1 MDELDELVD
10 YEEDA
15 MMTDAIEDAG
25 GEIDMDPV
33 DVEDDHEKL
42 DDDGDEEM
50 TQADNNAPEGTT
62 ESVAMTPMPFAT
74 TITTITTTDEMQAEP
89 FIPAPEPNLDPSP
102 VPTFTEWPP
111 APTSIPPVPSRL
123 PEATL
128 IPPEV
133 QHEEGKLDPLN
144 SRSELEVNSI
154 AAEPPAS
161 PSRTVVSTSFVL
173 PGTSTRP
180 PSPPVGG
187 EGTGGVMLVPG
198 STEGVKEEDGEVAVQ
213 GESNGEGEVVHE
225 TVDVA
230 ASTTDGA
237 VLGEG
242 AGSAGTTA
250 AVEEAK
256 RGSLTEASE
265 QPENDTKP
273 AEAVGIET
281 ETVKVDAH
289 PVDGAVV
296 EDGEEDGVHADDEV
310 PLTEEAD
317 HAEHDPEEHDH
328 DELSEEQEDEEEQEQ
343 EQDEETG
350 EPKFSPIVI
359 EIISNALRPLFFP
372 LSEHN
377 AELCT
382 RFTRP
387 DSDDWECEPYDPLL
401 PGLADELYKAPLRD
415 VFVALRARLG
425 EEWDESRGTEM
436 ILHERNLGL
445 KIGEDNKY
453 TDTLSLHDLADL
465 HSRCNCTDPL
475 TLSIEYDSVR
485 FIAKYNAIK
494 KVLDS
499 SAAPPGVDSSSDE
512 DEDNEETGEIEYED
526 DENEHDEHE
535 GDDLS
540 GDHDHVLAY
549 GAVSG
554 ETSSEQEDVYVV
566 DGAEADEEDAPEE
579 STADGPVVASASGL
593 VNDDSAVETVEAVE
607 ADTTS
612 PLRAESKEPKTVEPE
627 IRDTLTSVPLPA
639 KTAET
644 LNADSN
650 QTSTATLEE
659 DELEDQDDEDGAS
672 ETNGA
677 DEFGIDAAVRQTERD
692 ADLAEIADATP
703 DDQPPNNKDLAIQSS
718 TSAPTSDNG
727 LKRALDT
734 EQAADNERSVKRKL
748 SPEPV
753 TE

>member
-1 MDELDELVD
+1 MDVDELDELVD

-42 DDDGDEEM
+42 DDDDDEEM

-62 ESVAMTPMPFAT
+62 GKSCNFDVDLDLNLDLDLENSAIDSELIKLITSSFFPINAESVAMTPMPFAT

-89 FIPAPEPNLDPSP
+89 SIPALEPNLNPSP
-102 VPTFTEWPP
+102 APNVTEWPP

-133 QHEEGKLDPLN
+133 QHEEGKLNPLN
-144 SRSELEVNSI
+144 ARSELEVEVNSI

-161 PSRTVVSTSFVL
+161 PSRTVASTSFVL

-180 PSPPVGG
+180 PSPPVGV
-187 EGTGGVMLVPG
+187 EGTGGVRLAPG
-198 STEGVKEEDGEVAVQ
+198 SKEVVEGNEGEGQ
-213 GESNGEGEVVHE
+213 GESKGEDEVLHK

-230 ASTTDGA
+230 VPATDGG

-242 AGSAGTTA
+242 TVSAGTTA

-265 QPENDTKP
+265 QPENDAEP

-289 PVDGAVV
+289 PVDGAVA
-296 EDGEEDGVHADDEV
+296 EDGEQGEVHADDEV
-310 PLTEEAD
+310 PLTEVD
-317 HAEHDPEEHDH
+317 HAEDDPEEHDH

-445 KIGEDNKY
+445 KIGEVS
-453 TDTLSLHDLADL
+453 TDTIQQA
-465 HSRCNCTDPL
+465 
-475 TLSIEYDSVR
+475 
-485 FIAKYNAIK
+485 FI
-494 KVLDS
+494 
-499 SAAPPGVDSSSDE
+499 GC
-512 DEDNEETGEIEYED
+512 G
-526 DENEHDEHE
+526 
-535 GDDLS
+535 
-540 GDHDHVLAY
+540 
-549 GAVSG
+549 
-554 ETSSEQEDVYVV
+554 
-566 DGAEADEEDAPEE
+566 
-579 STADGPVVASASGL
+579 
-593 VNDDSAVETVEAVE
+593 
-607 ADTTS
+607 
-612 PLRAESKEPKTVEPE
+612 
-627 IRDTLTSVPLPA
+627 
-639 KTAET
+639 
-644 LNADSN
+644 
-650 QTSTATLEE
+650 
-659 DELEDQDDEDGAS
+659 
-672 ETNGA
+672 
-677 DEFGIDAAVRQTERD
+677 
-692 ADLAEIADATP
+692 
-703 DDQPPNNKDLAIQSS
+703 
-718 TSAPTSDNG
+718 
-727 LKRALDT
+727 
-734 EQAADNERSVKRKL
+734 
-748 SPEPV
+748 
-753 TE
+753 